1 MFVVDGEGGGDG
13 DFVSEGS
20 SDEPWQSAQ
29 PTHSVL
35 EHMYCCSDEDMP
47 AQVHVDAQPDGSSAV
62 EDGGGDGTLGS
73 QLNSGGGDGG
83 GVGSRS

>member
-1 MFVVDGEGGGDG
+1 MDGEGGGDG

-20 SDEPWQSAQ
+20 SDEPRQSAQ
-29 PTHSVL
+29 PTHSGS

-62 EDGGGDGTLGS
+62 EDGGGDGLLVS
-73 QLNSGGGDGG
+73 QLESVGGAGGGG
-83 GVGSRS
+83 GSRA

>member
-1 MFVVDGEGGGDG
+1 
-13 DFVSEGS
+13 
-20 SDEPWQSAQ
+20 
-29 PTHSVL
+29 
-35 EHMYCCSDEDMP
+35 MYCCSDEDMP

-73 QLNSGGGDGG
+73 QLKSVGGDGG